1 MINKITGTA
10 PKIFRPLKKTAL
22 ASIAALSLTM
32 PGFAQKNDYYE
43 QKTPKTEQA
52 QKSDGDGVYGTI
64 LGILGIIAGIGYAT
78 HKMSKSD
85 KEYERKVREEAGL

>member
-32 PGFAQKNDYYE
+32 PGFAQKN
-43 QKTPKTEQA
+43 
-52 QKSDGDGVYGTI
+52 I
-64 LGILGIIAGIGYAT
+64 LC
-78 HKMSKSD
+78 HCKD
-85 KEYERKVREEAGL
+85 D